1 MKEFEFFLEAYQYCQ
16 VNNIPKE
23 KIIRKSWKIWTVEIV

>member
-16 VNNIPKE
+16 VNNISKE
-23 KIIRKSWKIWTVEIV
+23 NIIRKSWKIWVVEIV